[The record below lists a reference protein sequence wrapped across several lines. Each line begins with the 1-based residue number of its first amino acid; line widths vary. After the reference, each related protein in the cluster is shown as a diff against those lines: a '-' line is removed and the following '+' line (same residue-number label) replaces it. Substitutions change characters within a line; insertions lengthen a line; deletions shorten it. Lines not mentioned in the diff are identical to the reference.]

1 MPESLESEIRQ
12 LYEDWI
18 ASPSAVVCARLA
30 DRIRLAG
37 RSDEAL
43 EVARKGLAQWSANTS
58 IRVVAARCLR
68 SSGDS
73 RGAREAFESVLEVD
87 PLNLIALRN
96 LAEIA
101 YEEGRFPD
109 AVRLFG
115 DYLFENPG
123 DGEAETLMKE
133 ARKQERAPV
142 RRQPEP
148 VVTPAPDQTAAP
160 QARSPEPAPPEQIPD
175 AAPATA
181 AGEAPPGPS
190 EEPVP
195 AEYPRTA
202 RMERILAE
210 QGLSPRPGEAPAAE
224 EEAPA
229 GTECP
234 APAPEPGPA
243 PVEEKP
249 PVPAQ
254 PAADPAPPAEARSQL
269 RREPRSLYDL
279 FTPEERSELFLETY
293 RQDAI

>member
-58 IRVVAARCLR
+58 IRVVSARCLR

-101 YEEGRFPD
+101 YEEGRFAD

-123 DGEAETLMKE
+123 DGEAEALMKE

-148 VVTPAPDQTAAP
+148 VVAPPPPGQAA
-160 QARSPEPAPPEQIPD
+160 APPEQVPD
-175 AAPATA
+175 PSPAPA
-181 AGEAPPGPS
+181 AGEVRPEPV
-190 EEPVP
+190 EEP
-195 AEYPRTA
+195 AQADYPRTA
-202 RMERILAE
+202 RMDRILAE
-210 QGLSPRPGEAPAAE
+210 QGLAPRPGETPAVA
-224 EEAPA
+224 EEAPD
-229 GTECP
+229 GPGSP

-243 PVEEKP
+243 PVEEQAP
-249 PVPAQ
+249 APVP
-254 PAADPAPPAEARSQL
+254 PSYDPAPPAEARPQL
-269 RREPRSLYDL
+269 RREPRSLFDL
-279 FTPEERSELFLETY
+279 FTPEERSELFLEAY
-293 RQDAI
+293 RQDAR